1 MKAFH
6 DPFGDTLGALAAQF
20 TVLSL
25 LAFGGAN
32 AVVPEMH
39 REAVDVHHW
48 MSDADFT
55 ALFAIA
61 QAAPGPNFMVSTLVG
76 WKAAGLAGALV
87 ATAAMCAPSC
97 FLTYWVAKAWDRF
110 REAPWRRALA
120 AGLAPVTVGLVA
132 ATFWLLVRTADR
144 SVSLGLVT
152 AATVAI
158 AYFTRLNPLWCL
170 ASAAAFGL
178 LGLL

>member
-1 MKAFH
+1 VKV
-6 DPFGDTLGALAAQF
+6 GDTLGALAVQF
-20 TVLSL
+20 TLLSL

-39 REAVDVHHW
+39 RQAVDVHHW

-87 ATAAMCAPSC
+87 ATVAMCGPSC
-97 FLTYWVAKAWDRF
+97 LLTYWVAKAWDRF

-132 ATFWLLVRTADR
+132 ATFWLLARAADR
-144 SVSLGLVT
+144 DLALGLVT
-152 AATVAI
+152 AATLAT
-158 AYFTRLNPLWCL
+158 AWFTRLSPLWCL
-170 ASAAAFGL
+170 AAAAGLGL
-178 LGLL
+178 LGVV

>member
-1 MKAFH
+1 MKASA
-6 DPFGDTLGALAAQF
+6 DTLGALAVQF
-20 TVLSL
+20 AILSL

-39 REAVDVHHW
+39 RQAVDVHRW
-48 MSDADFT
+48 MSDGEFI

-97 FLTYWVAKAWDRF
+97 LLTYWVAKLWDRF
-110 REAPWRRALA
+110 REARWRRALA
-120 AGLAPVTVGLVA
+120 TGLAPVTVGLVA
-132 ATFWLLVRTADR
+132 ATFWLLARTADR
-144 SVSLGLVT
+144 DVRLEMVT
-152 AATVAI
+152 AVTLAI
-158 AYFTRLNPLWCL
+158 AYFTRLNPLWSL
-170 ASAAAFGL
+170 AAAAGLGL
-178 LGLL
+178 LGAL